1 MNSTRRLWMMLL
13 ALAALTFAAVTFNF
27 VVNPFGAWRHHL
39 VGNIYYRLRGGGPER
54 VMTPYRLRT
63 AHPDTLLLGTS
74 RMLFGMP
81 IEQGYRD
88 GFLNAGLSGGRLPE
102 IEREVHLALKNP
114 RLKRIIWAVDFFT
127 FDQRLGCNP
136 DTCARLDGNLRLLI
150 LDNLL
155 SSEAMDAGFNLL
167 KRAILGRKSLDHK
180 ALDPI
185 PWSQD
190 FICKRFHT
198 QAGIGLVNVGE
209 NGALHQI
216 LSEAPVYEGSI
227 CCDEGLA
234 LFRSAV
240 AEIKR
245 AGVQLMLFLPPM
257 TQFELEEIRQ
267 SGLWPRFQQ
276 FKRDLT
282 VSSPYLD
289 FTGYNE
295 LARTDNMFLDVVHM
309 KPEVG
314 MTILRR
320 LLGMPDDQCRDMQIV
335 LGSALWVD
343 RNNIDEILALQDNRE
358 RAASM
363 EPNKYAQVVARAL
376 AQNHADLA
384 AANK

>member
-1 MNSTRRLWMMLL
+1 MPVS
-13 ALAALTFAAVTFNF
+13 
-27 VVNPFGAWRHHL
+27 
-39 VGNIYYRLRGGGPER
+39 VGNIYYRWRAPQR
-54 VMTPYRLRT
+54 RHSPAAYR
-63 AHPDTLLLGTS
+63 TLLLGTS
-74 RMLFGMP
+74 RTGCSGMP
-81 IEQGYRD
+81 IEQD
-88 GFLNAGLSGGRLPE
+88 QSLCGFSAAVCR
-102 IEREVHLALKNP
+102 RFKWEVHLALKISC
-114 RLKRIIWAVDFFT
+114 LKRIIWAVDFFT

-136 DTCARLDGNLRLLI
+136 DTCARLGNLRLLI

-180 ALDPI
+180 ALVSLI

-267 SGLWPRFQQ
+267 SGLVAAFQQ

-289 FTGYNE
+289 FTGYNS
-295 LARTDNMFLDVVHM
+295 LACPNRQHV
-309 KPEVG
+309 P
-314 MTILRR
+314 RR
-320 LLGMPDDQCRDMQIV
+320 GAR
-335 LGSALWVD
+335 S
-343 RNNIDEILALQDNRE
+343 RE
-358 RAASM
+358 
-363 EPNKYAQVVARAL
+363 
-376 AQNHADLA
+376 
-384 AANK
+384 